1 MSTYTHCPE
10 CGGAIR
16 SLGRGPDH
24 QDDPDGGG
32 LPPSAL
38 MMQDPGPVSVV
49 CAKGH
54 HTMVDAYT
62 LVVIMRGPDLTVE
75 FDPAPESDQ

>member
-1 MSTYTHCPE
+1 
-10 CGGAIR
+10 
-16 SLGRGPDH
+16 
-24 QDDPDGGG
+24 
-32 LPPSAL
+32 